1 MDTRC
6 ITRKSVSKRPR
17 GVRQGTAIFPKVLEI
32 FRLRYT
38 FDVMPVLTSAE
49 CKYVARF
56 SAKGL
61 LNAKGGDKAK
71 HLIWVGFFVLLNMLR
86 PIAAGEALT
95 RIRVGLFTGLI
106 VTPLL
111 SGCITSVGPS
121 REAIE
126 HNSGAALPAG
136 VHLLQLTDPLAR
148 EVNINDLQ
156 GNFAADLGNATPI
169 GTRVGVGD
177 TLEVTIWEA
186 APAAL
191 FGTANLDTGIG
202 TTAQTSR
209 PNVLPGIVVGP
220 SGTIGVPFAGQ
231 VPAAGRTLQQI
242 EQEIVS
248 RLQRRAH
255 LPQAMVRIA
264 HNATANV
271 TVLGDVKAPQRV
283 PLTPRGE
290 RLLDV
295 IAEAGGTSQ
304 PLDRMTIEITRGN
317 RVERMAAR
325 DLVRD
330 PAQNIVMH
338 SDDVVTALYQPY
350 SFTVMGATGKNDEV
364 RFEGVGLTL
373 AQALGRIGGLQDER
387 ADPRGVFLFRWER
400 PSLLGESAK
409 GLQPNAEGLVPV
421 IYQANM
427 KQPATY
433 FAAQHFR
440 MRDGDVIYVS
450 NSKVASL
457 QRFLSLLSSSILPV
471 ATVRT
476 VLP

>member
-1 MDTRC
+1 
-6 ITRKSVSKRPR
+6 V
-17 GVRQGTAIFPKVLEI
+17 
-32 FRLRYT
+32 
-38 FDVMPVLTSAE
+38 
-49 CKYVARF
+49 
-56 SAKGL
+56 GL
-61 LNAKGGDKAK
+61 S
-71 HLIWVGFFVLLNMLR
+71 VLLNKLR
-86 PIAAGEALT
+86 PLAGGKVLS
-95 RIRVGLFTGLI
+95 RIRRG
-106 VTPLL
+106 LL
-111 SGCITSVGPS
+111 SGFVVAPILTGCVTSVGPS

-126 HNSGAALPAG
+126 HDSKTALPG
-136 VHLLQLTDPLAR
+136 SVQVLPLTDQLAR
-148 EVNINDLQ
+148 NVNVNELA

-169 GTRVGVGD
+169 GTRVGIGD

-191 FGTANLDTGIG
+191 FGSTNFDTGIG
-202 TTAQTSR
+202 STAQTSR

-220 SGTIGVPFAGQ
+220 SGTIGIPFAGQ
-231 VPAAGRTLQQI
+231 VPAAGRTLHEI

-248 RLQRRAH
+248 RLGRRAH

-264 HNATANV
+264 HNATENV

-304 PLDRMTIEITRGN
+304 PLDRMTIEITRGK

-330 PAQNIVMH
+330 PAQNIVLK
-338 SDDVVTALYQPY
+338 SDDVIAVLYQPY
-350 SFTVMGATGKNDEV
+350 SFTVMGATGKNDEI

-400 PSLLGESAK
+400 PSLLGDDARR
-409 GLQPNAEGLVPV
+409 LQPNAEGLVPV
-421 IYQANM
+421 VYQADM

-457 QRFLSLLSSSILPV
+457 QRFLGLLSSSILPV

-476 VLP
+476 VIP

>member
-1 MDTRC
+1 MG
-6 ITRKSVSKRPR
+6 IV
-17 GVRQGTAIFPKVLEI
+17 I
-32 FRLRYT
+32 
-38 FDVMPVLTSAE
+38 
-49 CKYVARF
+49 
-56 SAKGL
+56 
-61 LNAKGGDKAK
+61 
-71 HLIWVGFFVLLNMLR
+71 LINMLR
-86 PIAAGEALT
+86 SAATVVVRSPI
-95 RIRVGLFTGLI
+95 RPGLLLC
-106 VTPLL
+106 VTTAPLL
-111 SGCITSVGPS
+111 AACVTSVGPS

-126 HNSGAALPAG
+126 HQPSGYAQGAPQ
-136 VHLLQLTDPLAR
+136 VVQLTDQLAR
-148 EVNINDLQ
+148 QVNVNELQ

-191 FGTANLDTGIG
+191 FGGANLDTGIG
-202 TTAQTSR
+202 STVQASR
-209 PNVLPGIVVGP
+209 SNVLPGIQVGP
-220 SGTIGVPFAGQ
+220 SGTITIPFAGQ
-231 VPAAGRTLQQI
+231 VPAAGRTLVQI
-242 EQEIVS
+242 EEEIVR
-248 RLQRRAH
+248 RLKGRAH

-264 HNATANV
+264 HNATSNV
-271 TVLGDVKAPQRV
+271 TVLGDVRAPQRV

-295 IAEAGGTSQ
+295 IAVAGGTSQ
-304 PLDRMTIEITRGN
+304 PLDRMTIEVTRGN
-317 RVERMAAR
+317 HVERMAAR

-330 PAQNIVMH
+330 PSQNIILRT
-338 SDDVVTALYQPY
+338 DDVVTALYQPY

-400 PSLLGESAK
+400 PSLLGETARKLPVNSD
-409 GLQPNAEGLVPV
+409 GLVPV

-450 NSKVASL
+450 NSKIASL

-476 VLP
+476 VIP